1 MFTTIKSIVTNL
13 SNGVLRMSA
22 HLKGRNGER
31 GEESASVAAITG
43 LVLLIILVVMGIFR
57 GALIAAFERIAGLL
71 GF

>member
-1 MFTTIKSIVTNL
+1 MFTSIKSIVSSL
-13 SNGVLRMSA
+13 STGALRLQA
-22 HLKGRNGER
+22 HLQVVNSQR

-57 GALIAAFERIAGLL
+57 GALVAAFERIAGLL